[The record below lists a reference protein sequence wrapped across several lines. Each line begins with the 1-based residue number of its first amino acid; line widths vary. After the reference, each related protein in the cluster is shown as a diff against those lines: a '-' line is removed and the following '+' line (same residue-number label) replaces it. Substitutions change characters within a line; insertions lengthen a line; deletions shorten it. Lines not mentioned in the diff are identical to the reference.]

1 LKYGF
6 SKMIVEDSMFDNLRL
21 QYSVLQMNFRLI
33 FVALQVAKRE
43 KLAKLE
49 EEEAVQIAMESELNK
64 TIYITGAK
72 PLSSYV

>member
-1 LKYGF
+1 MNLK
-6 SKMIVEDSMFDNLRL
+6 
-21 QYSVLQMNFRLI
+21 LI